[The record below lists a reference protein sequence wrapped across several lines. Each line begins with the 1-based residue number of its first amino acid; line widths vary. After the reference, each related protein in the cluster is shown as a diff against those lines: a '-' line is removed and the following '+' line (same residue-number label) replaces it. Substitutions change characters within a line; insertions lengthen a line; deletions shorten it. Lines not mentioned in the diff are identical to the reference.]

1 MTSYQI
7 VSLLFGSGILA
18 SCFKY
23 FYSRL
28 KENDR
33 KTESVQLG
41 VQALLRSKMIDEYN
55 KWSERGYAPI
65 YARENFQN
73 MYNQYH
79 NLGMNGVMDDLL
91 EKFKELPT
99 QKHKEGE

>member
-7 VSLLFGSGILA
+7 ISLLFGSGILA

-99 QKHKEGE
+99 QKHEEGE

>member
-1 MTSYQI
+1 MTTYQI
-7 VSLLFGSGILA
+7 ISLLFGSGILA

-99 QKHKEGE
+99 QKHEEGE

>member
-7 VSLLFGSGILA
+7 ISLLFGSGILA

-99 QKHKEGE
+99 QKHEEGL

>member
-1 MTSYQI
+1 MTYQL
-7 VSLLFGSGILA
+7 VSLLFGSGILV
-18 SCFKY
+18 SVLKY

-28 KENDR
+28 KENDK
-33 KTESVQLG
+33 KTESVQKG
-41 VQALLRSKMIDEYN
+41 VQALLRTQMLHEYN
-55 KWSERGYAPI
+55 KWMEKGYAPI

-79 NLGMNGVMDDLL
+79 NLGVNGVMDDLL

-99 QKHKEGE
+99 QKEGE